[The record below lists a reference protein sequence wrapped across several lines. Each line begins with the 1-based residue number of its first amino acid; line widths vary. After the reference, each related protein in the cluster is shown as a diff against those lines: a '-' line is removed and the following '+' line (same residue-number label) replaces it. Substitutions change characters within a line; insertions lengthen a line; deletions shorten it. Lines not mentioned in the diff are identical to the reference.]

1 MKLWNKIKSYFKK
14 DKVVYKR
21 VTSLEE
27 FKSLM
32 PPKSE
37 AELAEER
44 RIPTNAEM
52 IRTEAQIL
60 WEMVDRFENADGTE
74 INMKAPMIYHALSE
88 LRRYMRQFEEQ
99 YDLS

>member
-44 RIPTNAEM
+44 RVPTNAEM
-52 IRTEAQIL
+52 VRDRAQVL
-60 WEMVDRFENADGTE
+60 WEITDRFENREGTA
-74 INMKAPMIYHALSE
+74 INMKAPMVVFNISE
-88 LRRYMRQFEEQ
+88 VRRYLRQLEIQ
-99 YDLS
+99 YDIS